1 MNDEQYVYELEV
13 TVTDARGGRGIGHLE
28 YRTKLPH
35 ADDVP
40 HEIAVELEKAL
51 GKDHVTAVDADR

>member
-1 MNDEQYVYELEV
+1 MTDHVYEVEL
-13 TVTDARGGRGIGHLE
+13 TVTDARGGRGIKHLE
-28 YRTKLPH
+28 YRTRLSK

-51 GKDHVTAVDADR
+51 GRNHVTVVDADR